1 MQLLPEV
8 WDSKVTRD
16 SEQCFMHTKI
26 PEKLKKIFSKHP
38 NLGPPR
44 PYNTVQNPGSLSSP
58 RPLAAAAL
66 PRKLLLVSL
75 VSECVLHPPWLGLL
89 VRIGVG
95 WWWKSSAWWRGRGK
109 APP

>member
-1 MQLLPEV
+1 MILDQKQKQFWNRHAKRNNNPRDANVSVLLGAFV
-8 WDSKVTRD
+8 SR
-16 SEQCFMHTKI
+16 S
-26 PEKLKKIFSKHP
+26 
-38 NLGPPR
+38 
-44 PYNTVQNPGSLSSP
+44 TVQNPGSLLSP

-66 PRKLLLVSL
+66 PRKLFLVFL

>member
-1 MQLLPEV
+1 MDENLAHKPFPEIT
-8 WDSKVTRD
+8 S
-16 SEQCFMHTKI
+16 S
-26 PEKLKKIFSKHP
+26 L
-38 NLGPPR
+38 
-44 PYNTVQNPGSLSSP
+44 YNTVQNPGSLSSP

-66 PRKLLLVSL
+66 PRKLFLVFL

>member
-1 MQLLPEV
+1 MILHEIMHKL
-8 WDSKVTRD
+8 DSNVTIY
-16 SEQCFMHTKI
+16 T
-26 PEKLKKIFSKHP
+26 
-38 NLGPPR
+38 
-44 PYNTVQNPGSLSSP
+44 YNTVQNPGSLSSP

-66 PRKLLLVSL
+66 PRKLFLVSL

>member
-1 MQLLPEV
+1 MYHGEYTLQETVILTQLNLNMQA
-8 WDSKVTRD
+8 RD
-16 SEQCFMHTKI
+16 LERM
-26 PEKLKKIFSKHP
+26 E
-38 NLGPPR
+38 
-44 PYNTVQNPGSLSSP
+44 YNTVQNPGSLSSP